1 MKVYAPGKLILSG
14 EHAVVHGQPALAMAV
29 NRYAVASVGR
39 GLLPKISLDLSDLS
53 HSSQLTLQD
62 LLSIKERV
70 KRKYQRFVRG
80 EYHIR
85 DVLRKPF
92 ELVQAALGIMA
103 GSQNITL
110 PDGMKIHVTSDIPI
124 GSGMGSSAASILCV
138 MKAASLHLNVPVS
151 TDILYQMALEAEN
164 LQHGNSSGLDLR
176 VSLHGGCIYMHGSQ
190 IETREVPAFT
200 LYLVNTGTPQSSTGE
215 CVNDVA
221 RHFASGELGPQFGAV
236 TNQMDAALREQS
248 LHAMQDAVRANH
260 RLLVQIGVVPEA
272 VQQFITEI
280 EAGHGAAKICGAGA
294 VAGDR
299 AGIVMVMTEDEEQL
313 AALCRKFHYEL
324 IPVKGESRGVH
335 VI

>member
-14 EHAVVHGQPALAMAV
+14 EHAVVYGQPALAMAI

-39 GLLPKISLDLSDLS
+39 GSFANVSLHLSDLS
-53 HSSQLTLQD
+53 HSSHLSLQD
-62 LLSIKERV
+62 LVTIKNKL
-70 KRKYQRFVRG
+70 KRKYQRFIRG

-103 GSQNITL
+103 GTPNVTL

-138 MKAASLHLNVPVS
+138 MKAASLHLNIPVS

-176 VSLHGGCIYMHGSQ
+176 VSLLGGCIYVKGDQ
-190 IETREVPAFT
+190 IEVRAVPAFT
-200 LYLVNTGTPQSSTGE
+200 LYLVNTGVPVTSTGE
-215 CVNDVA
+215 CVKAVA
-221 RHFASGELGPQFGAV
+221 SHFASPSLAAAFGAV
-236 TNQMDAALREQS
+236 TDKMDVAIQQQS
-248 LHAMQDAVRANH
+248 RSAMQDAIKANH
-260 RLLVQIGVVPEA
+260 RLLVQIGVVPER
-272 VQQFITEI
+272 VQEFITQV
-280 EAGHGAAKICGAGA
+280 EAFDSAAKICGAGA
-294 VAGDR
+294 VAGDA
-299 AGIVMVMTEDEEQL
+299 AGIVMVLTSDEERL
-313 AALCRKFHYEL
+313 AALCGQYHYSL
-324 IPVKGESRGVH
+324 IPVQGESRGVH